1 MPPCSMDPAS
11 RFLRPDACLIQLNAV
26 SGQLVLVGKKSRRHA
41 ISEITHFIAMPF
53 DFAGRD
59 LAPGEPAK
67 CASPAAAIERAMG
80 MWRTLGHAGAAAF
93 VRVGYPDSRI
103 TVLRTFGSVP
113 EDFEA

>member
-1 MPPCSMDPAS
+1 M
-11 RFLRPDACLIQLNAV
+11 
-26 SGQLVLVGKKSRRHA
+26 VLVENSGGTP

-67 CASPAAAIERAMG
+67 CASPAAAIERAQG